1 MKKAELA
8 NTCLVLRKTAF
19 RILFC
24 IVIFA
29 VVSVLFLAIWG
40 YFTAVK
46 NRTYLPEI
54 QSGDL
59 ELYPAGLNHIE
70 LKNPWYILSVDE
82 YGKVTVKTSEGEIIM
97 SSLTYYSAYE
107 GALEKWGLDDVS
119 VKLDN
124 DSTIS
129 ILGEGRK
136 GVLVNVLLTVRK
148 NIPKVDVNIRTH
160 YNVNVIVNREALI
173 AKFDVPLSEVYLKN
187 GKIDIKPHFD
197 TEYWLQRQGVRFG
210 AGSRSSLIYHTP
222 HVSSLQLS
230 SEKNLLFV
238 NLDYFLD
245 HPYVK
250 IPYQKDGGGK
260 WEDSSASSYSSGVEK
275 CDYFSIYFGSLPKVV
290 PRLMS
295 VPQGYL
301 AGYVFT
307 EHADS
312 GNIKTQRASYFGAEN
327 IVNINNAIGGFAG
340 YKIPVTKSVFY
351 ADTARDCPSGS
362 SIRDDPDKPQFL
374 NFLDQ
379 LNSTGLYD
387 ICLHTP
393 EWNSSTRESLT
404 EAIKFM
410 KDRFNTCTWIDHGIY
425 SGKTNRESFV
435 CDGLNPKSEYF
446 AADLWEEYNTKY
458 FWNTSDELMRIAPL
472 SLKEELRKLRFK
484 NISVELW
491 NRYLYQRRCNG
502 MTIISA
508 FLELVKGNSPK
519 YESNSLQPFKGNSY
533 PTPLYWQ
540 NLTTTRHFY
549 SWVTNY
555 DEDYSGLSTNKAE
568 VQLNKVQQQLNLLLS
583 NWGIFINH
591 AYFVRNRKGYGILTN
606 NNGRIV
612 INPFF
617 DKILALMASKRDD
630 GDLYITTIRDLLD
643 YWILLENIYF
653 EYKAAG
659 GIDIYNDNDKPIQ
672 GLSLA
677 LHANA
682 NAIRIN
688 GEIPASRQVDENAI
702 IWFNIPA
709 KGHVS
714 LNLELQ

>member
-1 MKKAELA
+1 MKQAELR

-19 RILFC
+19 RVLLCFVFI
-24 IVIFA
+24 A
-29 VVSVLFLAIWG
+29 VVFVLFFTISG
-40 YFTAVK
+40 YFIAVK

-59 ELYPAGLNHIE
+59 EINPAVLNQIE
-70 LKNPWYILSVDE
+70 LKSPWYILSVDK
-82 YGKVTVKTSEGEIIM
+82 YGRVAVKTSEGEIIM

-107 GALEKWGLDDVS
+107 GALENWELNNVS

-129 ILGEGRK
+129 ILGEGHK

-160 YNVNVIVNREALI
+160 YNVNAVVKREALV

-197 TEYWLQRQGVRFG
+197 TEYWLQQQGARFG
-210 AGSRSSLIYHTP
+210 TGSRSSLIYHTP

-230 SEKNLLFV
+230 SEKNMLFV
-238 NLDYFLD
+238 NLDYILD

-260 WEDSSASSYSSGVEK
+260 WENHSASNYSSGDERS
-275 CDYFSIYFGSLPKVV
+275 DNFSIFFGNLPKVV
-290 PRLMS
+290 PRLML

-301 AGYVFT
+301 AGYIFT

-312 GNIKTQRASYFGAEN
+312 GNIKTQRAAYFGAED
-327 IVNINNAIGGFAG
+327 IVNISDAIGGFVG

-351 ADTARDCPSGS
+351 ADTARGCPSGS
-362 SIRDDPDKPQFL
+362 SIRDDPDEPQFL

-393 EWNSSTRESLT
+393 EWNSSTRESLA
-404 EAIKFM
+404 EAIRFM

-446 AADLWEEYNTKY
+446 AADLWEEYDTRY
-458 FWNTSDELMRIAPL
+458 FWNTSDELMHIPSV

-491 NRYLYQRRCNG
+491 KRYLYQRRCNG
-502 MTIISA
+502 MTVINA
-508 FLELVKGNSPK
+508 FFELMRGNSPK

-540 NLTTTRHFY
+540 NLTSTKHFY
-549 SWVTNY
+549 SWATNY
-555 DEDYSGLSTNKAE
+555 DEDYTGLSTNKAE
-568 VQLNKVQQQLNLLLS
+568 AQFNKVQQQLNLLLS

-591 AYFVRNRKGYGILTN
+591 GYFVRNRKGYGVLTN

-617 DKILALMASKRDD
+617 DKILALMASKRDN

-643 YWILLENIYF
+643 YWILLENISF
-653 EYKAAG
+653 EYMPDG
-659 GIDIYNDNDKPIQ
+659 TIYIYNDNDKPIQ
-672 GLSLA
+672 GLSLS
-677 LHANA
+677 LHANS
-682 NAIRIN
+682 NTIRIN
-688 GEIPASRQVDENAI
+688 GEIPAFRQVDENAI

-709 KGHVS
+709 KSHVS
-714 LNLELQ
+714 LQSEL